1 MYLAAEEVGTLL
13 GIIRDNFDHAM
24 VMMECISPVWIAK
37 QGVEKSIATTGAKFR
52 WGANSFDE
60 LGGIG
65 NGFHKVKDDN
75 ILRGMAAIQ
84 PIYHIFSKLPLAK
97 KITQKILIFERDE
110 V

>member
-1 MYLAAEEVGTLL
+1 M
-13 GIIRDNFDHAM
+13 
-24 VMMECISPVWIAK
+24 
-37 QGVEKSIATTGAKFR
+37 EKSIAKTGAKFR

-60 LGGIG
+60 LGSIG

-84 PIYHIFSKLPLAK
+84 PIYHIFSKLSLAK